1 MNRFFRRFGLI
12 AAMGLIFSAP
22 ALADHGHHGG
32 WEHHDHGHHGGWEH
46 HDHGR
51 HGGWGHNDHWEHRDY
66 YRPRVV
72 VQSYAP
78 AYYAP
83 PPAPVY
89 YAPVA
94 PAYYAPPPPPRPA
107 YYRNS
112 AGNVLPI
119 VAGGVLGGLVGNEL
133 GYGSPGAVIAG
144 SVAGSVIGN
153 EIGR

>member
-1 MNRFFRRFGLI
+1 MNRFFSRLGLI

-22 ALADHGHHGG
+22 AMADGHGHHGG
-32 WEHHDHGHHGGWEH
+32 WGHHDHGGWRHHDHGHH
-46 HDHGR
+46 
-51 HGGWGHNDHWEHRDY
+51 DHWERHDY
-66 YRPRVV
+66 YRPPRVIV
-72 VQSYAP
+72 HSYAP

-94 PAYYAPPPPPRPA
+94 PAYYAPPPPRPA